1 MSDNLPEMFPL
12 IQLHQRFMHQAY
24 VLAEQAY
31 RENEIPVGAIVV
43 FENRIIGK
51 GYNQVERLKDPTAH
65 AEILAIS
72 AACQTLETKFLE
84 NCTLYVTL
92 EPCPMCSGALVWSRI
107 KTLVYGAHDPK
118 AGACGSLY
126 NIVTDPRLNH
136 RMEVIHGIME
146 QESEELLKK
155 FFRGKRKEI

>member
-1 MSDNLPEMFPL
+1 MPDNLSEMFPL
-12 IQLHQRFMHQAY
+12 LHIHQRFMQQAY
-24 VLAEQAY
+24 LLAEQAY
-31 RENEIPVGAIVV
+31 REKEIPVGAVV
-43 FENRIIGK
+43 VYENRIVGK

-92 EPCPMCSGALVWSRI
+92 EPCPMCAGALVWSRI
-107 KTLVYGAHDPK
+107 KTLVYGAHDSK

-126 NIVTDPRLNH
+126 NIVTDSRLNH

-146 QESEELLKK
+146 NESEALLKS
-155 FFRGKRKEI
+155 FFKEQRK